1 MTSIA
6 LDTVECRAL
15 PPSPVRV
22 FSTRLESLRGLAAL
36 AVALY
41 HSVSVFEAEPQWQ
54 SLNRALQL
62 IGSGGGPVFLFFVL
76 SGYVLALSLRDDL
89 LQPDNK
95 QIARSIASYYF
106 RRAARLFPLLFFV
119 IGISFVLQW
128 QTPAPLQDDLTPF
141 AKAVMVPV
149 HGVRELTKNILLFSS
164 SIVPVAWTLRIELF
178 WSILLPAIV
187 ASQIFLS
194 RNYGLLLLVGLV
206 AAQVFFQPGYSIHY
220 GFAFYLGAALIH
232 ARHARYPGFIA
243 LIGLAMIWVVPLLS
257 DDRTVKDLVF
267 AVASGAIVFGV
278 VNARTKMSFLEW
290 SPVRFLGRISY
301 SFYLWHWIV
310 LFELTVVIRHVFPEL
325 TGIFGNVVLF
335 GVLISVTVLISSFT
349 YQFIEVPCMN
359 FARKL
364 SKTHQAI
371 ARGRL

>member
-1 MTSIA
+1 MAPSFTRCTWN
-6 LDTVECRAL
+6 LK
-15 PPSPVRV
+15 PP
-22 FSTRLESLRGLAAL
+22 
-36 AVALY
+36 
-41 HSVSVFEAEPQWQ
+41 
-54 SLNRALQL
+54 
-62 IGSGGGPVFLFFVL
+62 
-76 SGYVLALSLRDDL
+76 
-89 LQPDNK
+89 
-95 QIARSIASYYF
+95 
-106 RRAARLFPLLFFV
+106 
-119 IGISFVLQW
+119 
-128 QTPAPLQDDLTPF
+128 
-141 AKAVMVPV
+141 
-149 HGVRELTKNILLFSS
+149 
-164 SIVPVAWTLRIELF
+164 IELF

-371 ARGRL
+371 AWGRL